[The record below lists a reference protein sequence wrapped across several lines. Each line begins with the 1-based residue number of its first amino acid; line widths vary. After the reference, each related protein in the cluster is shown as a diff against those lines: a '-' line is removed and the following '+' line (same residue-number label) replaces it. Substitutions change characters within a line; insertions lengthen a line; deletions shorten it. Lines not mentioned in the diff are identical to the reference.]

1 MVWHAFVCPRFVL
14 IFCVSSSEIYD
25 VTFSTT
31 ADNDSL
37 CMKMYCIRTYVD
49 YVFLKLTTL
58 MTIDLMHIIESKK
71 NFFGYSQK

>member
-1 MVWHAFVCPRFVL
+1 MVWHAFVCPSFVL
-14 IFCVSSSEIYD
+14 TFCVPSCDICD

-37 CMKMYCIRTYVD
+37 SMKMYCIYTYVD

-71 NFFGYSQK
+71 NLFDYCQK